1 MRTTAPQRVLAP
13 VNRRREVLV
22 QHRRRHARV
31 DVLGEC
37 EDGARVGHRQA
48 PFGAVDG
55 LGHGPD
61 PFRGFVLLTDV
72 AEVVGDIL
80 HIVGVEVLRLAAV
93 DAVANLL
100 GALAAGGAGGE
111 GGGRGEAGD
120 GDWEGVAD
128 EHF

>member
-1 MRTTAPQRVLAP
+1 M
-13 VNRRREVLV
+13 
-22 QHRRRHARV
+22 
-31 DVLGEC
+31 
-37 EDGARVGHRQA
+37 
-48 PFGAVDG
+48 
-55 LGHGPD
+55 
-61 PFRGFVLLTDV
+61 LTDV